1 MQFEK
6 VHPFNAQND
15 ANNEEEKMIIKSN
28 ESVEQNQVAITE
40 LRSGVA
46 EIPKNSTTKC
56 VKDILLDSEPETP
69 IYLDFS
75 DSGSANE
82 NSHEVISW
90 QRQP

>member
-15 ANNEEEKMIIKSN
+15 AKDEEEKMIITSN
-28 ESVEQNQVAITE
+28 ESIVEKQVAITE
-40 LRSGVA
+40 LRSGEA

-56 VKDILLDSEPETP
+56 LKDILLDSESETP

-75 DSGSANE
+75 DSSSASE
-82 NSHEVISW
+82 NFHEVIS
-90 QRQP
+90 